1 MREPLDDTPFHHSI
15 GQQPA
20 ATRRTWPGGGLL
32 QLNASTRASP
42 PHPASGA
49 RRICL
54 GLPVQCRFHSLAYPA
69 FANPSDGV
77 ERDRKGVCNRRIRP
91 IRTLG
96 IGFEQDLGMADFGGR
111 CLALAHQG
119 RQFLTLFRGQ
129 AHNVFFGQGSS
140 RSGSPAGQLAP
151 PPGPHKI
158 EHDRPLAEGDTVY
171 CLFKARAWHYLGAA

>member
-1 MREPLDDTPFHHSI
+1 MIDKDAVSVRFFEHPSDTFMREPLDDTPFHHSI
-15 GQQPA
+15 GQQPQRPADLTRRRFA
-20 ATRRTWPGGGLL
+20 ATERQHSGFPRPIPL
-32 QLNASTRASP
+32 R
-42 PHPASGA
+42 GA

-140 RSGSPAGQLAP
+140 RSGSPAGQLA
-151 PPGPHKI
+151 
-158 EHDRPLAEGDTVY
+158 T
-171 CLFKARAWHYLGAA
+171 WTS